1 MLADPGARA
10 NEDVLPDVDACLKH
24 VAHALLQGMLT
35 YADVCRRMLTY
46 ADVAHALLPGP
57 EIAASTLVKPDVNT
71 SLQKECL
78 TVSSLFL
85 KKK

>member
-1 MLADPGARA
+1 
-10 NEDVLPDVDACLKH
+10 
-24 VAHALLQGMLT
+24 
-35 YADVCRRMLTY
+35 MLTY

-78 TVSSLFL
+78 TVSSLFFIVFFHQFVFSIFL
-85 KKK
+85 